1 MRAQELCKG
10 GYACTK
16 GILENSSCTDPSI
29 AVPSIKLSILMCKLP
44 ACSLPRRF
52 RPNFH
57 ENCVM
62 WSTITSAMKTTSV

>member
-10 GYACTK
+10 GFACTK

-29 AVPSIKLSILMCKLP
+29 AVPSIKLSILIRKLH

-52 RPNFH
+52 RPTFH
-57 ENCVM
+57 ESCVM
-62 WSTITSAMKTTSV
+62 WSTITSGMKTTSI